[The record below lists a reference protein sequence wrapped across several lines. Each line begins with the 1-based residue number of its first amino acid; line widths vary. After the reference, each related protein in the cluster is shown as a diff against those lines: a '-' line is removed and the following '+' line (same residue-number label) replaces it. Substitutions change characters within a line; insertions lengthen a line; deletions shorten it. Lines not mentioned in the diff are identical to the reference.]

1 MSLAIFCASPRETS
15 KRKSLYESIMKL
27 CSACLQELDKEAFS
41 AKQWKLNQHQR
52 RCKNCVDGGR
62 ESQIERP
69 DVAESGEYLPK
80 FPLTDEAVKKAIKDL
95 IDNAVKMIMKRG
107 IPPNVGLDGFNEK
120 KLAKRLWKVSCLYV
134 SLARDQKYE
143 TL

>member
-1 MSLAIFCASPRETS
+1 
-15 KRKSLYESIMKL
+15 MKL
-27 CSACLQELDKEAFS
+27 CSACLRELDKEAFS

-120 KLAKRLWKVSCLYV
+120 KLAKRLWKVSCMYL
-134 SLARDQKYE
+134 SLSRDPKYE